1 MIGYENNFPDHHE
14 TYGASPEDLERQQA
28 DDLKRAATIHAY
40 EESINRPYQDRW
52 IKTEAGKQ
60 NLNTDTVL
68 RNYPEAQQTD
78 LIPAFRQYADK
89 CRKYLRAGNEI
100 DLATSGKIPH
110 KNRIMLREDTPRIL
124 RDIGCDNLPMIHTQR
139 HLFDELTDKNPSNPH
154 FHGLTTGQIKEVP
167 ELLENPVA
175 VFMNLNRET
184 GIVCL
189 LDKKDNDQV
198 PIILAF
204 LPNGEGIWE
213 GKRIESNVILTIFG
227 KDGIRLMLENALDK
241 GKLLYVN
248 QQKLVR
254 LLPSSAHQLR
264 RSYKSLN
271 GIIRQYRPGN
281 QEVDTSQAKDAF
293 FRELNERYN
302 DTTALSRQERPER
315 GESRRKKGAR

>member
-1 MIGYENNFPDHHE
+1 MIGNENYFPDHHE

-89 CRKYLRAGNEI
+89 CKEYLTFGQEV
-100 DLATSGKIPH
+100 DLAIEGKLGR
-110 KNRIMLREDTPRIL
+110 KARLKVREHTPASITQL
-124 RDIGCDNLPMIHTQR
+124 GLEDLPMLYTKNHLLNALHEKQENVQR
-139 HLFDELTDKNPSNPH
+139 W
-154 FHGLTTGQIKEVP
+154 HGLYVSQIKEIP
-167 ELLENPVA
+167 ELLESPAIV
-175 VFMNLNRET
+175 MKSLNDT
-184 GIVCL
+184 NSIVVVL
-189 LDKKDNDQV
+189 SKEDKDSLPIFV
-198 PIILAF
+198 PF
-204 LPNGEGIWE
+204 EPNGKGIYE
-213 GKRIESNVILTIFG
+213 GKELLTNFILSIYG
-227 KDGIRLMLENALDK
+227 RNGITQYVERGIAAEKILYWDSQKVERLSLGA
-241 GKLLYVN
+241 
-248 QQKLVR
+248 
-254 LLPSSAHQLR
+254 QLQSL
-264 RSYKSLN
+264 RSYESLN

-293 FRELNERYN
+293 FCELNERYN
-302 DTTALSRQERPER
+302 GTTALSRQDRPGR